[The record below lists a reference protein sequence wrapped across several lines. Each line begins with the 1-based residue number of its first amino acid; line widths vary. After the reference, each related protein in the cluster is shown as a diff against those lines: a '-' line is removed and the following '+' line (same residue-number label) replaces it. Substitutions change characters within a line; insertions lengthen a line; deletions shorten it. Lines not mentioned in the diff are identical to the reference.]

1 MNNIR
6 KIKLTGVLFVIGI
19 ALSSVMLISITASAK
34 TQITSEN
41 VKNLPYTPVV
51 TPNGSSLPWKIVD
64 GVKEYHLSIDVIEH
78 EIAPGM
84 VIQAW
89 GYNGETPGPTIEA
102 VEGDKVKFI
111 VTNNLPEN
119 TAIHWHGIFLPSG
132 MDGVNGLT
140 QPPIKPG
147 DVFVYEFQINQHGSF
162 MYHSHGDE
170 MVQMGMGSMGML
182 IVHPKKPKHKIDRD
196 FAIMLNEWYIEPGT
210 YTPDTNVMT
219 DFNIFTFNSHS
230 YPGTEPLVIKKGDRV
245 RIRWGNVAQDL
256 HPIHIHGLNFNIVAT
271 DGGQIPE
278 SAQWPE
284 TSVVIAPGQTRD
296 IEFIADAP
304 GDWAMHCHR
313 RHHPMNAMGHE
324 IPVMLGVNQDGV
336 EEKIRDLLPG
346 YMAMGEDGMDE
357 MTEMGDFMA
366 GPKNTLPMMSN
377 VGPFG
382 GVGMGGMFTVLKIRE
397 GIKTYDDPDWYDHPK
412 GTVSYK
418 VGEVEEKKF
427 KPRNMIIKMN
437 TSKGSQMEHKG
448 SMMDHKGS
456 MKGSKMDHKGSM
468 HEHKGSH

>member
-6 KIKLTGVLFVIGI
+6 KIKFLGVFIVFGI
-19 ALSSVMLISITASAK
+19 ALSSAALLATIASAK
-34 TQITSEN
+34 TQVTSEN

-51 TPNGSSLPWKIVD
+51 TPNGSSLPWKMVD
-64 GVKEYHLSIDVIEH
+64 GVKVYKLSIDVIEH

-84 VIQAW
+84 IIQAW

-119 TAIHWHGIFLPSG
+119 TAIHWHGIFLPAG
-132 MDGVNGLT
+132 MDGVNGLN

-182 IVHPKKPKHKIDRD
+182 VVHPKNPKKKIDRD

-210 YTPDTNVMT
+210 YTPDTSVMT
-219 DFNIFTFNSHS
+219 DFNIFTFNSRA
-230 YPGTEPLVIKKGDRV
+230 YPGTEPLVIKLGDRV

-271 DGGQIPE
+271 DGGEIPE
-278 SAQWPE
+278 VAQWPE
-284 TSVVIAPGQTRD
+284 TTVVIAPGQTRD

-324 IPVMLGVNQDGV
+324 IPVMLGVNQGGV
-336 EEKIRDLLPG
+336 EDKIRDLLPG
-346 YMAMGEDGMDE
+346 YMAMGEAGMDE
-357 MTEMGDFMA
+357 MTEMGEYMA
-366 GPKNTLPMMSN
+366 GPNNTLPMMSN
-377 VGPFG
+377 EGPFG
-382 GVGMGGMFTVLKIRE
+382 GVGMGGMFTVLKIRK
-397 GIKTYDDPDWYDHPK
+397 GIKTYDDPGWYDHPK

-418 VGEVEEKKF
+418 VGEVEQKKF
-427 KPRNMIIKMN
+427 QPRNMIIQMN

-456 MKGSKMDHKGSM
+456 MKGSMMDHK
-468 HEHKGSH
+468 